1 MTSSSATHKLA
12 STVTAYR
19 RTADVGVLLG
29 QLDRIARAHTTE
41 QLIEALV
48 PYGEL
53 QEVVG
58 PVYEVIVER
67 EPANARALVA
77 LAQAYW
83 LTGRGPEVVSGLADR
98 ARRADASSLA
108 AWHMW
113 ALAESAPRE
122 RTDRWREVV
131 ERFPDDPMSR
141 VNLADSAAS
150 LAGAENDPVALKL
163 AVASYEHLLARA
175 SRDDERAALTRA
187 LEALRGMVG

>member
-1 MTSSSATHKLA
+1 
-12 STVTAYR
+12 
-19 RTADVGVLLG
+19 
-29 QLDRIARAHTTE
+29 
-41 QLIEALV
+41 
-48 PYGEL
+48 
-53 QEVVG
+53 
-58 PVYEVIVER
+58 
-67 EPANARALVA
+67 
-77 LAQAYW
+77 
-83 LTGRGPEVVSGLADR
+83 
-98 ARRADASSLA
+98 
-108 AWHMW
+108 MW